1 MLNHGQWFLLA
12 EIEEE
17 TLPLVLTDVI
27 YLMAQVHWAK
37 KLWTESVESGNQ
49 NKIFLLSAV
58 YMKHLATVT
67 IKITNIGSS

>member
-1 MLNHGQWFLLA
+1 MLNHGQWFLFA
-12 EIEEE
+12 EMEEE

-37 KLWTESVESGNQ
+37 KLWTESFESGNQ
-49 NKIFLLSAV
+49 NKIFLLCAA
-58 YMKHLATVT
+58 YMKHLSTVT